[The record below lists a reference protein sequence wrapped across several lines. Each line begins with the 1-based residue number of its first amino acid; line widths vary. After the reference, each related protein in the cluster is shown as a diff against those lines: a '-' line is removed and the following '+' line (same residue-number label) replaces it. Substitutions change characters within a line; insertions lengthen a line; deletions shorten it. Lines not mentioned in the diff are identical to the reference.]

1 MPKAVN
7 IWGKKLYN
15 SYIYSGLCQY
25 RTSVFIRRTFIIVLE
40 IPHTT
45 SSILRTA
52 IVVYYEKSVT
62 SYYETYHHIEE
73 DSNLLC
79 YVNHL
84 EERYARPVVTH
95 CGGTECL

>member
-1 MPKAVN
+1 MGYAS
-7 IWGKKLYN
+7 IELRYSFAGRLLLY
-15 SYIYSGLCQY
+15 Y
-25 RTSVFIRRTFIIVLE
+25 R

-45 SSILRTA
+45 SYIMRTA
-52 IVVYYEKSVT
+52 IVVYHEKSVT
-62 SYYETYHHIEE
+62 SYYTTFRLIEE

-79 YVNHL
+79 YVTHL